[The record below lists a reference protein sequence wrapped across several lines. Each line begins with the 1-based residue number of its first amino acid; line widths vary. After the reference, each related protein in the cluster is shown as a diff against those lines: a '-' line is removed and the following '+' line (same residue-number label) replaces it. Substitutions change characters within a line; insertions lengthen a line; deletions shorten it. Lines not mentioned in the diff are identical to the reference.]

1 MFHAHHYIRSV
12 FTYVNTSFY
21 DLACRHSENCVENK
35 SIAMSCGEYVL
46 RTNEIFSCGKYH
58 TNALLR
64 SLRNSPWIRNLYE
77 ISEKARMNSDS
88 KLAKEWGGYRRGKL
102 RSFAR
107 CFLTKT
113 LHSCINALHRYSQ
126 L

>member
-1 MFHAHHYIRSV
+1 MYLRVCFIARFGTALHFFYFIRLKAVIDSFSSGKKIATRIASVFLNRKDFVRMFHAHRYIRSV

-64 SLRNSPWIRNLYE
+64 SLRNSP
-77 ISEKARMNSDS
+77 
-88 KLAKEWGGYRRGKL
+88 
-102 RSFAR
+102 
-107 CFLTKT
+107 
-113 LHSCINALHRYSQ
+113 
-126 L
+126 